1 MDSPRY
7 ILTFVFTL
15 TALVALLLTGMRQV
29 TMEKANLNEQIFNK
43 RAILSAVETHLPGGK
58 KVKELSDEE
67 VLNIFNTQMQQI
79 VIDTKGQPIEGVMAE
94 NIDMAKERK
103 KPEAEREFPI
113 FVYTEGETTCYIFA
127 VRGNGL
133 WDEIWGNVA
142 LESDLNT
149 IAGVAFDHKGET
161 PGLGAEIKDN
171 PAFPRQFIGKQI
183 FDDQGQYVSI
193 KVKKG
198 GAEKGNTHQVDA
210 ITGATITSDGVTKMF
225 ELGLKNYL
233 PYMEQLKAQQK
244 NDAQGML
251 IQ

>member
-15 TALVALLLTGMRQV
+15 TALVALLLTGMRQI
-29 TMEKANLNEQIFNK
+29 TMEKANLNEEIFNK

-67 VLNIFNTQMQQI
+67 VVNIFQNQMQQ
-79 VIDTKGQPIEGVMAE
+79 VVVDMKGQTQEGVMAE
-94 NIDMAKERK
+94 DIDMAKERK
-103 KPEAEREFPI
+103 KPEADRQFPL
-113 FVYTEGETTCYIFA
+113 FVYTEGETTCYILA

-171 PAFPRQFIGKQI
+171 PAFPRQFIGKKI
-183 FDDQGQYVSI
+183 FDEKGDYVSI
-193 KVKKG
+193 LVKKG
-198 GAEKGNTHQVDA
+198 GAEKGNTHQVDG

-233 PYMEQLKAQQK
+233 PYLEQLKEQTPS
-244 NDAQGML
+244 DAQGML